1 MKGCPVCAEGRFDYL
16 NGAPL
21 RTVTLCGR
29 NAVQLI
35 PAIRSDLEFSQL
47 SDAIGDSGIVQYNE
61 FLLRWSSP
69 PFELTLFKDGRA
81 IVKGTE
87 DPGTAR
93 SVYTKIV
100 GA

>member
-1 MKGCPVCAEGRFDYL
+1 MRSCPVCAEGRFDYL
-16 NGAPL
+16 DGSPL

-35 PAIRSDLEFSQL
+35 PGVRSDLDFSQL
-47 SDAIGDSGIVQYNE
+47 SRVIGTSGSVQYNE
-61 FLLRWSSP
+61 FLLRCSSP
-69 PFELTLFKDGRA
+69 PFELTLFRDGRA

-87 DPGTAR
+87 DPGVAR

-100 GA
+100 GM